1 MAEGKGACDGD
12 RATGTDPHRR
22 AARGSRAQRVADG
35 AGPRTPSRGA
45 RRSTDAVSL
54 APDYAGPLIGWR
66 TWAAVEEGGGLMLR
80 STVYKSRWPP
90 GQRLGAACAYRA
102 RFGVVGRVVPIEAHE
117 APGEGCTCGIYA
129 ARSPELALRY
139 LGRIGLIRGDK
150 AALIGQV
157 ALWGRVIEYE
167 HGWRGALAY
176 PRRLYLLAARP
187 SRRGRDAH
195 ELALALAG
203 YAVPVEVVEART
215 MEALLSALVA
225 GEDVFSSAT

>member
-1 MAEGKGACDGD
+1 M
-12 RATGTDPHRR
+12 
-22 AARGSRAQRVADG
+22 
-35 AGPRTPSRGA
+35 
-45 RRSTDAVSL
+45 SL
-54 APDYAGPLIGWR
+54 APDYADPLIGWR
-66 TWAAVEEGGGLMLR
+66 TWAAVEEGDGLMLR
-80 STVYKSRWPP
+80 STVYPSRWPT
-90 GQRLGAACAYRA
+90 GQPLVAACAHRA

-129 ARSPELALRY
+129 ARSLELALRY
-139 LGRIGLIRGDK
+139 LGRFRLLRGDK

-176 PRRLYLLAARP
+176 PRRLYLLRPRP

-215 MEALLSALVA
+215 MGALLSALVA
-225 GEDVFSSAT
+225 AEGVFSSAT